1 MPGQNALILNFLL
14 TDDESHET
22 QNILKQLQL
31 YDFDVEMRK
40 VENGEKLKEVL
51 EGGEKYDLVYL
62 SAHGDEDG
70 FSNEAEDYKSSWK
83 NFGELIYNSSCLA
96 KDNILLLSCCRGG
109 LNKVAYEM
117 FYICPEIEYI
127 CGPRIS
133 LDSCEM
139 LIGFNVFLF
148 NTFYRNIDPI
158 ISAEKVLLAAD
169 IKFKCFDRLETVSE
183 TGYLVHTEVIDIIPV
198 DTDDDG
204 NKDSIIVVERDKN
217 VKVYNEED
225 ASDQLKVL

>member
-1 MPGQNALILNFLL
+1 MSNRTALILKFLL
-14 TDDESHET
+14 TEDEANET
-22 QNILKQLQL
+22 RNILEQLQL
-31 YDFDVEMRK
+31 YEFDVENK
-40 VENGEKLKEVL
+40 KIENGEELKESL
-51 EGGEKYDLVYL
+51 TTGKKYDLIYL
-62 SAHGDEDG
+62 SAHGDEGG
-70 FSNEAEDYKSSWK
+70 FSNEAEDYKSTWK

-96 KDNILLLSCCRGG
+96 EENILLLSCCRGG

-117 FYICPEIEYI
+117 FFICPEIEYI

-158 ISAEKVLLAAD
+158 ISAEKALIATD

-183 TGYLVHTEVIDIIPV
+183 PSYLVHTEVIDIIPI

-204 NKDSIIVVERDKN
+204 NKDSIIVVEKDKN
-217 VKVYNEED
+217 IKVYTEED
-225 ASDQLKVL
+225 ASDQIK

>member
-1 MPGQNALILNFLL
+1 MPKQIALILKFLL
-14 TDDESHET
+14 TDEEANET
-22 QNILKQLQL
+22 QNILEQLQL
-31 YDFDVEMRK
+31 YEFDVENIK
-40 VENGEKLKEVL
+40 IENGEDL
-51 EGGEKYDLVYL
+51 EAALQSGKKYDLVYL

-83 NFGELIYNSSCLA
+83 NFGELIYNSSCLSEE
-96 KDNILLLSCCRGG
+96 NILLLSCCRGG

-127 CGPRIS
+127 CGPRVS
-133 LDSCEM
+133 LDSSEM

-148 NTFYRNIDPI
+148 NAFYRGIDPI
-158 ISAEKVLLAAD
+158 ISAEKALLATD

-183 TGYLVHTEVIDIIPV
+183 TGYLVHTEVIDVIRV

-204 NKDSIIVVERDKN
+204 NMDSIIVAEKGEN
-217 VKVYNEED
+217 IKVYTEED
-225 ASDQLKVL
+225 ASDQIK

>member
-1 MPGQNALILNFLL
+1 MPEQNALILKFLL
-14 TDDESHET
+14 TKDETSET
-22 QNILKQLQL
+22 QNIFEQLQL
-31 YDFDVEMRK
+31 YDFNVDMSNI
-40 VENGEKLKEVL
+40 ENGDRLKEVL
-51 EGGEKYDLVYL
+51 QTDKKYDLIYL

-96 KDNILLLSCCRGG
+96 PENILLLSCCKGG

-148 NTFYRNIDPI
+148 NTFYRGIDPI
-158 ISAEKVLLAAD
+158 ISAEKALSATD

-183 TGYLVHTEVIDIIPV
+183 TAYLIHTEVIDIIQV
-198 DTDDDG
+198 DTDGDG
-204 NKDSIIVVERDKN
+204 TKDSIIVVEKDADIN
-217 VKVYNEED
+217 VYDEED
-225 ASDQLKVL
+225 ASNQIE